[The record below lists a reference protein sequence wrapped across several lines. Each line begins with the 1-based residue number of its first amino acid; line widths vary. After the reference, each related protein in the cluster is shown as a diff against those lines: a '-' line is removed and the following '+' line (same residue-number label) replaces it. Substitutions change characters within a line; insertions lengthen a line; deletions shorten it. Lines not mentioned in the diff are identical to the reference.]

1 MIPGQQAPQQPMPQG
16 APQQSNAPY
25 PADKKEVEQAKTN
38 AVKMVYS
45 DGVQPLIVEIL
56 KGDPKGYIDGLAG
69 ITAKILQSLI
79 SGVSEKTGRKPK
91 LSMVVNLAKFILM
104 EIQYMAKQAKIDIPQ
119 QVLQQAG
126 IKAGDIVEQAF
137 EGGGQPAQQ
146 GPPPGLLSM
155 AKPGM

>member
-1 MIPGQQAPQQPMPQG
+1 
-16 APQQSNAPY
+16 
-25 PADKKEVEQAKTN
+25 
-38 AVKMVYS
+38 MVYS
-45 DGVQPLIVEIL
+45 DGVQPLIIDVL
-56 KGDPKGYIDGLAG
+56 KGDPKGYVDGLAG

-91 LSMVVNLAKFILM
+91 LSMIVNLAKFILM

-126 IKAGDIVEQAF
+126 IKAGDIVEATF
-137 EGGGQPAQQ
+137 GGGQPQEPQ

-155 AKPGM
+155 AKP